1 MEYKKG
7 YKDNAFIVKMEL
19 VAFIGSDKENWGQI
33 KGLINH
39 GEWDKIIIVRNK
51 NSDEFID
58 EKGVML
64 EVDSEKKIIE
74 LKEEMMNK
82 LKEKIS
88 GDLEVSLS
96 LASGNGKEHMALIA
110 SLINIPVGIKLVVF
124 TQNGLDFIT

>member
-96 LASGNGKEHMALIA
+96 LASGNGKEHMALISA
-110 SLINIPVGIKLVVF
+110 LLSIPVGIRLVVF
-124 TQNGLDFIT
+124 TKNGIEYIN

>member
-51 NSDEFID
+51 NSDGFID

-96 LASGNGKEHMALIA
+96 LASGNGKEHMALISA
-110 SLINIPVGIKLVVF
+110 LLSIPVGIRLVVF
-124 TQNGLDFIT
+124 TKNGIEYIN